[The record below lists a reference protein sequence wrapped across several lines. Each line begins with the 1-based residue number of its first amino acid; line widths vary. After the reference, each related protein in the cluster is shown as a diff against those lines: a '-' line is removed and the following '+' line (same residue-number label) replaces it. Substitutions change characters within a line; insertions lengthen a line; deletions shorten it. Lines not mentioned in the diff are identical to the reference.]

1 MRMFDCPAWAVSVVG
16 FAVTAYATCCRYTV
30 SWPASTPC
38 AGATAE
44 VCEESTVSC
53 TSAPGLDWSCLKNVG
68 IKEAVCTTYTL
79 GDDGA
84 WGHFACDY
92 TPPAGWTFVAKLSD
106 GSCCWI
112 KSPSGTD
119 VKPRE
124 ALFVNTCAIEACAS
138 GGGEQ

>member
-1 MRMFDCPAWAVSVVG
+1 MRMSDRVAWAVSVVG

-30 SWPASTPC
+30 SWPNSTPC
-38 AGATAE
+38 EGETAT
-44 VCEESTVSC
+44 VCEESSVSC
-53 TSAPGLDWSCLKNVG
+53 TSASGLDWSCLKNIG

-84 WGHFACDY
+84 WGHFACDS
-92 TPPAGWTFVAKLSD
+92 TPPDGRTFVAKPPD

-112 KSPSGTD
+112 KNASGEEE
-119 VKPRE
+119 PRE
-124 ALFVNTCAIEACAS
+124 ALWVNRCAIVACAC